1 MQNAP
6 MTVLLPDALVM
17 LAVVVAWLN
26 DTFVG
31 QAGRRTTYFIAFFST
46 LIAGIWFAVN
56 AFDPQVH
63 YFFGHMYVV
72 DAFASVMKAVVTL
85 GYAVSIVY
93 SRRYLEDRGLF
104 RGEFFLLGMFS
115 LLGQLV
121 MISGNNFLTLYLG
134 LELMSLSL
142 YGAIALR
149 RDAAPSNEA
158 AMKYYVLGAL
168 ASGFLLY
175 GISMLYGATGS
186 LDLNEVFKAIG
197 TSHYDPS
204 VLLFGVIFIVAG
216 VAFKMG
222 AVPFHMWVP
231 DVYQGAPTA
240 MTLMVGGGP
249 KVAAFAWGLRF
260 LVMGLLPLA
269 VEWQQMLVILAA
281 LSMIVGNITGIVQRN
296 VKRMLA
302 YSAISN
308 MGFVLLG
315 LLAGVVDQKTT
326 GAANAYGSAMFYSIV
341 YLITTLGTFGVIM
354 LLARRDFEAD
364 TLEDFK
370 GLNQRSPVFAFV
382 MMVMMF
388 SLAGIPPAV
397 GFYAKLAVLQ
407 ATMNAGL
414 TWLTV
419 LAVITSAVRCVLLP
433 AYRQADVL
441 RRTAR
446 QVADRRRHQHACFA
460 GAQWGCRAGARYR
473 AGSAVEGLPAGYPA
487 HAAALMSAAGWF
499 IVLLALV
506 GANLPFLNQRPL
518 RRRAVES
525 GEEERLDPVSR
536 VDRAVLCGRRV
547 RFSAGSTRG

>member
-6 MTVLLPDALVM
+6 MNALLPDALLM
-17 LAVVVAWLN
+17 FAVVVAWLN

-31 QAGRRTTYFIAFFST
+31 QAGRRTTYYIAVVST
-46 LIAGIWFAVN
+46 VVAGVWFAIN
-56 AFDPQVH
+56 AFDPQQH
-63 YFFGHMYVV
+63 YFFSRMYVV
-72 DAFASVMKAVVTL
+72 DSFASAMKAVVSL

-93 SRRYLEDRGLF
+93 SRKYLEDRDLF
-104 RGEFFLLGMFS
+104 RGDFFLLGMFS

-142 YGAIALR
+142 YAVIALR
-149 RDAAPSNEA
+149 RDAAQSNEA

-186 LDLNEVFKAIG
+186 LELGEVLKAVASGHIN
-197 TSHYDPS
+197 DV

-240 MTLMVGGGP
+240 MTLLTGGGP

-269 VEWQQMLVILAA
+269 VDWQEMLVILAA

-296 VKRMLA
+296 IKRMLA

-315 LLAGVVDQKTT
+315 LLSGVVDGKAG
-326 GAANAYGSAMFYSIV
+326 GAAGAYGSAMFYSIV
-341 YLITTLGTFGVIM
+341 YLVTTLGTFGIVM
-354 LLARRDFEAD
+354 LLARRDFEAE
-364 TLEDFK
+364 TLDDFK
-370 GLNQRSPVFAFV
+370 GLNQRSPIFAFV

-388 SLAGIPPAV
+388 SLAGIPPTV
-397 GFYAKLAVLQ
+397 GFYAKLAVLE

-414 TWLTV
+414 TWLAV
-419 LAVITSAVRCVLLP
+419 LAVVTSLFGAFYYLRIVKLMYFDAPQDTSPITGDACK
-433 AYRQADVL
+433 
-441 RRTAR
+441 RT
-446 QVADRRRHQHACFA
+446 
-460 GAQWGCRAGARYR
+460 
-473 AGSAVEGLPAGYPA
+473 
-487 HAAALMSAAGWF
+487 
-499 IVLLALV
+499 LLALNGV
-506 GANLPFLNQRPL
+506 
-518 RRRAVES
+518 
-525 GEEERLDPVSR
+525 
-536 VDRAVLCGRRV
+536 AVLVLGIVPGPLMTVCLQ
-547 RFSAGSTRG
+547 AIQHTLPL